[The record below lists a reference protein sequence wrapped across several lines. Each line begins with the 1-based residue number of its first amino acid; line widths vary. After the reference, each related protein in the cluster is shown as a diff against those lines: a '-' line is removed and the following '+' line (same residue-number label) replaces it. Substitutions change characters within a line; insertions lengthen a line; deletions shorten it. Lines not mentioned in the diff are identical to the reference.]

1 MSKKN
6 NKGLLIAGVIGA
18 VSAIAGTSAVAYK
31 KYNKYKTK
39 KAKNEFNL
47 LKLSEEDFLREGLKQ
62 IDSMNAEIEALK
74 CAIPTLIEN
83 IENELAIEQPN
94 KFAKSIQSFKDNQ
107 KVNSLEVIVPLEVDN
122 MRLDRLADDLESLK
136 KDLEYLYKKILK
148 SYVSGNVL
156 ELENEKLFESVE
168 YELAD
173 LGKEISSKLI
183 NKEKTELIEE

>member
-74 CAIPTLIEN
+74 GAIPTLIEN

-183 NKEKTELIEE
+183 DKEKTELIEE

>member
-74 CAIPTLIEN
+74 GTIPTLIEN

>member
-1 MSKKN
+1 MSKKT

-74 CAIPTLIEN
+74 GAIPTLIEN

-136 KDLEYLYKKILK
+136 KDLEYLYKCL
-148 SYVSGNVL
+148 L
-156 ELENEKLFESVE
+156 Q
-168 YELAD
+168 
-173 LGKEISSKLI
+173 
-183 NKEKTELIEE
+183 

>member
-1 MSKKN
+1 MSKKT

-74 CAIPTLIEN
+74 GTIPTLIEN

-183 NKEKTELIEE
+183 DKEKTELIEE

>member
-74 CAIPTLIEN
+74 GAIPTLIEN